1 MVAAA
6 GVLARV
12 TDPVPVTMTGR
23 ITARVCA
30 WAAARVAP
38 VRSAISTGSR
48 IVMARA
54 ARVMVRVEKRA
65 TRVTITRGVV
75 QVMVVAV
82 PVMRRAHQAVN
93 SMVRM
98 NIRATRRGG
107 RGMVVADRATGQAH
121 RRMNRMDQHKIR
133 ATRRVARDMV
143 VAVRVV
149 PRTIVRV
156 EAFESNKPL
165 ECSLSYGG
173 DRLTPGRR
181 Q

>member
-1 MVAAA
+1 
-6 GVLARV
+6 
-12 TDPVPVTMTGR
+12 
-23 ITARVCA
+23 
-30 WAAARVAP
+30 
-38 VRSAISTGSR
+38 
-48 IVMARA
+48 
-54 ARVMVRVEKRA
+54 
-65 TRVTITRGVV
+65 
-75 QVMVVAV
+75 
-82 PVMRRAHQAVN
+82 
-93 SMVRM
+93 
-98 NIRATRRGG
+98 
-107 RGMVVADRATGQAH
+107 MVVADRATGQAH

-165 ECSLSYGG
+165 ECSLSCGG